1 MVYMRGHPLDYDSW
15 ENDLKLKKWS
25 YKYCLPYFK
34 NGETVVMR
42 LTDIK
47 YLGGGGG

>member
-34 NGETVVMR
+34 NGETYSEGEDFYR
-42 LTDIK
+42 
-47 YLGGGGG
+47 GW